1 MMVRTQYQATQ
12 KDILQSVDEYKNRV
26 QPGLLKSVQSLQKV
40 GDLIRDGAVKD
51 KNMRDAKASRMASSV
66 TVSSQ
71 PEAAAL
77 ASPPEAAALASP
89 PLAPPGSTL
98 LDFDVQLSA
107 SKRGRFTVLV
117 HPEWAPLGAERL
129 IELVKLGFF
138 AETRFFRVVSG
149 FVVQWG
155 ISGDP
160 ATSSEW

>member
-1 MMVRTQYQATQ
+1 MMVRSQVETTQ
-12 KDILQSVDEYKNRV
+12 KDILQSVDEYKNKV

-40 GDLIRDGAVKD
+40 GDLIREGAVKD
-51 KNMRDAKASRMASSV
+51 KNTRDAKASRVASSD
-66 TVSSQ
+66 TAPHQS
-71 PEAAAL
+71 EAAAL
-77 ASPPEAAALASP
+77 ASVPIPPEAASP
-89 PLAPPGSTL
+89 PLAPPGSML

-107 SKRGRFTVLV
+107 SKQGRFTVLV

-129 IELVKLGFF
+129 VELVKLGFF